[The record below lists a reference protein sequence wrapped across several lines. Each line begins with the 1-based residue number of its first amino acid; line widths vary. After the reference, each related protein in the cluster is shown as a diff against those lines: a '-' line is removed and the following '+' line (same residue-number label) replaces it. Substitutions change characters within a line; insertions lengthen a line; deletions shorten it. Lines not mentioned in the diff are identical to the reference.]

1 MEDEVQETYWGCG
14 NTYLERRRG
23 ERLIRA
29 RAGFCLAKSAE
40 LFGSGEGF
48 IKWHGGHIGGGE

>member
-1 MEDEVQETYWGCG
+1 MEDEVQDTYWGCG

-23 ERLIRA
+23 KRLIRA
-29 RAGFCLAKSAE
+29 RAGLCLAKSAE

-48 IKWHGGHIGGGE
+48 IKWHGGHIGSGQ